1 LKENKIN
8 QFQLFMENLVMH
20 DFKDKV
26 AVITGSGSGI
36 GEGFAKRCV
45 AEQIKV
51 VLADIDQQNLDRV
64 AAELSLHTD
73 ADRLLPLKIDVSK
86 KQDIILLAKKAKEKF
101 GQIDLLFNQ
110 AGIPGPI
117 GPIWSVSYDDIDK
130 VVQVN
135 LLSMMY
141 SLRTFVPIMI
151 EQDTPGY
158 IINTSSG
165 VGLQLGYDM
174 ACYITT
180 KRAVVTLSETLSL
193 DLHAAKSKIQVSVLC
208 PGMVATNFA
217 NMIPNATS
225 SDSAS
230 VKKLKQFFEA
240 NLQSKG
246 ITVESV
252 VDQTFDAI
260 KNQKFYILT
269 HFDEHHNNIK
279 KITDNMLAG
288 NNPIDLFRK

>member
-1 LKENKIN
+1 MDFNICCGEI
-8 QFQLFMENLVMH
+8 LVMR

-45 AEQIKV
+45 AEQMKV
-51 VLADIDQQNLDRV
+51 VLADINQQNLDRV
-64 AAELSLHTD
+64 EAELSFHTR
-73 ADRLLPLKIDVSK
+73 ADRLLSLKIDVAK
-86 KQDIILLAKKAKEKF
+86 RQDILFLAEKAKEKF

-117 GPIWSVSYDDIDK
+117 GPIWKANYDDIERI
-130 VVQVN
+130 VQVN
-135 LLSMMY
+135 LLSMMH

-151 EQDTPGY
+151 EQNTPGH
-158 IINTSSG
+158 IVNTSSG
-165 VGLQLGYDM
+165 AGLQLGYDM

-217 NMIPNATS
+217 NMVSSINS
-225 SDSAS
+225 SDSDA
-230 VKKLKQFFEA
+230 VKKLKQFFED
-240 NLQSKG
+240 NLQAKG
-246 ITVESV
+246 IPVEQV

-260 KNQKFYILT
+260 RNEKFYILT

-279 KITDNMLAG
+279 NITDNMLAG